1 MIGSFAFAAS
11 HGRAKLPR
19 MISRLLPLGAA
30 LCIAALSL
38 TAADKPRI
46 TSQDQLP
53 RFSYPF
59 TGKVTDVV
67 TSEDAYAKLAGPVRA
82 DLEKLLRDYDIAD
95 RATLQGLLGVLMSM
109 DVHEGRHDDALTK
122 IAQMRALEEKPAA
135 KFTLGLLAETYVQT
149 RKSGDFSSNEAF
161 QAAFADNYAKRLA
174 AFPWDVV
181 ADNIKS
187 AKAGAEIASAA
198 LMLGNL
204 ESSLQPGVDKSGT
217 LSGDVAQALVNA
229 RTNFVHYLPLKA
241 QRVATLAAYV
251 KANFKEKPD
260 RWSPRQVA
268 LDGAASLTPVALA
281 VWDSGVD
288 VSLFPQQRWTN
299 SGEQTNGRDDDA
311 NGYVDDVH
319 GIAYDLKAAR
329 TPDLLMPLDEALRAD
344 YPVMRNFTKGLLDLQ
359 ANIDS
364 VEAADLKKHIAS
376 LQPADVKPFLEKLN
390 FFGNFTHGTHVAG
403 IAAEGNPAARLMA
416 VRITFDHR
424 IIPDVPTREQAEKDA
439 QAARDVVAYLKAN
452 GVRVVNMSWG
462 GTPKG
467 IEAAFEANGAGGTPE
482 ERRKT
487 AREYFQLFRTAMTE
501 AMSAAPEILFV
512 AAAGN
517 SNSDAQFDETVPSS
531 IDLPNI
537 LTVGAVDK
545 AGEETSFS
553 TFGKNV
559 DVHANGFEVDS
570 YLPGGERMK
579 YSGTSMASP
588 NVANL
593 VGKLLALEPRLTVE
607 QTIMFIKLGAERSAD
622 GRINLINPKK
632 SLGLLRAWQQA
643 N

>member
-1 MIGSFAFAAS
+1 MT
-11 HGRAKLPR
+11 
-19 MISRLLPLGAA
+19 SRLLTLCAVFVAA
-30 LCIAALSL
+30 TLPARAE
-38 TAADKPRI
+38 KPRI

-53 RFSYPF
+53 RYSYAY

-67 TSEDAYAKLAGPVRA
+67 TSDETYAPLAAQVRA
-82 DLEKLLRDYDIAD
+82 DLEKLLADYDIAD
-95 RATLQGLLGVLMSM
+95 RATLQGILGVLMSM
-109 DVHEGRHDDALTK
+109 DLHEGRHDAALAK

-135 KFTLGLLAETYVQT
+135 KLTMGLLAETYVQT
-149 RKSGDFSSNEAF
+149 RKSGDFSSEEAF
-161 QAAFADNYAKRLA
+161 RSAFAKNYSAALA
-174 AFPWDVV
+174 ALPWDVV

-198 LMLGNL
+198 LTLGNL

-217 LSGDVAQALVNA
+217 ISGDVAQGLVSSRVNY
-229 RTNFVHYLPLKA
+229 THFLPLKA
-241 QRVATLAAYV
+241 ERVAALSAYV
-251 KANFKEKPD
+251 QQNFKEKPD
-260 RWSPRQVA
+260 RWTPRQVA
-268 LDGAASLTPVALA
+268 LDAAAPLTPVTVA

-288 VSLFPQQRWTN
+288 TAIFGGQLWTN
-299 SGEQTNGRDDDA
+299 AAESADGVDNDGNGF
-311 NGYVDDVH
+311 VDDVH
-319 GIAYDLKAAR
+319 GIGFDVKSAR
-329 TPDLLMPLDEALRAD
+329 TPDLLVPLDDSLRAA
-344 YPVMRNFTKGLLDLQ
+344 YPQMRNFTKGLLDLQ
-359 ANIDS
+359 ASIDS
-364 VEAADLKKHIAS
+364 VEASDLKRHLAS
-376 LQPADVKPFLEKLN
+376 LQPADVKGFIEQLN

-403 IAAEGNPAARLMA
+403 IAAAGNPAARLMA

-424 IIPDVPTREQAEKDA
+424 LIPDLPTREQSEKDA
-439 QAARDVVAYLKAN
+439 QAARDTVAYLKAQ

-462 GTPKG
+462 GSPKG

-482 ERRKT
+482 ERRQT

-501 AMSAAPEILFV
+501 AMTAAPEILFV

-517 SNSDAQFDETVPSS
+517 SDSDAQFDETIPSG

-537 LTVGAVDK
+537 LTVGAVDQ

-553 TFGKNV
+553 SFGANV

-579 YSGTSMASP
+579 YSGTSMAAP

-593 VGKLLALEPRLTVE
+593 AAKLLALEPSLTVAD
-607 QTIMFIKLGAERSAD
+607 TIQLIKDGAERSAD
-622 GRINLINPKK
+622 GRINLINPQK
-632 SLGLLRAWQQA
+632 SLELLRARQKA

>member
-1 MIGSFAFAAS
+1 MQI
-11 HGRAKLPR
+11 
-19 MISRLLPLGAA
+19 RLIPLGAA
-30 LCIAALSL
+30 LCVAALSL
-38 TAADKPRI
+38 FAADKPRI

-67 TSEDAYAKLAGPVRA
+67 TAEETYAKLAAAVRA

-95 RATLQGLLGVLMSM
+95 RATLQGILGVLMSM

-135 KFTLGLLAETYVQT
+135 KLTLGLLAETYVQT
-149 RKSGDFSSNEAF
+149 RKSGDFASNEAF
-161 QAAFADNYAKRLA
+161 QAAFAKNYAQRLA
-174 AFPWDVV
+174 ALPWNVV

-187 AKAGAEIASAA
+187 AKAGAEIASGA
-198 LMLGNL
+198 LILGNL

-217 LSGDVAQALVNA
+217 LSGDVAQALVSA
-229 RTNFVHYLPLKA
+229 RTNYVHFLPLKA
-241 QRVATLAAYV
+241 QRVEALAAYV

-260 RWSPRQVA
+260 RWTPRQLA
-268 LDGAASLTPVALA
+268 LDAGASLTPVTLA

-288 VSLFPQQRWTN
+288 IALFPEQRWTN
-299 SGEQTNGRDDDA
+299 AAEKADGRDDDA
-311 NGYVDDVH
+311 NGYVDDAH
-319 GIAYDLKAAR
+319 GIAYDLKSNR
-329 TPDLLMPLDEALRAD
+329 TPDLLIPLDEQLRAD

-359 ANIDS
+359 ANVDS

-376 LQPADVKPFLEKLN
+376 LAPGDVKGFIEKLN

-424 IIPDVPTREQAEKDA
+424 VIPDLPTREQAQKDA
-439 QAARDVVAYLKAN
+439 QAARDAIAYMKAH

-462 GTPKG
+462 GSPKA

-487 AREYFQLFRTAMTE
+487 AREYFQFFRDALTE
-501 AMSAAPEILFV
+501 GMSAAPEILFV

-517 SNSDAQFDETVPSS
+517 SDSDAQFDETIPSG

-553 TFGKNV
+553 SFGKNV

-593 VGKLLALEPRLTVE
+593 AAKLLALEPRLSVE

-622 GRINLINPKK
+622 GRINLINPRK
-632 SLGLLRAWQQA
+632 SVALLRAWQQA

>member
-1 MIGSFAFAAS
+1 MF
-11 HGRAKLPR
+11 
-19 MISRLLPLGAA
+19 SRLLPLVAV
-30 LCIAALSL
+30 LCVTALSL
-38 TAADKPRI
+38 PAADKPRI

-53 RFSYPF
+53 RFSYPY

-67 TSEDAYAKLAGPVRA
+67 TSDEVYAKLAGPVRA
-82 DLEKLLRDYDIAD
+82 DLERLLRDYDIAD
-95 RATLQGLLGVLMSM
+95 RATLQGILGVLMSM
-109 DVHEGRHDDALTK
+109 DVHEGRHDEALAK
-122 IAQMRALEEKPAA
+122 IAQMRALEDKPAA

-149 RKSGDFSSNEAF
+149 RKAGDFATPESF
-161 QAAFADNYAKRLA
+161 QAAFAANYAKRLA
-174 AFPWDVV
+174 TLPWEVV

-217 LSGDVAQALVNA
+217 LSGDVAQALVGA
-229 RTNFVHYLPLKA
+229 RTNYVHFLPLKA
-241 QRVATLAAYV
+241 QRVAALSAYV

-260 RWSPRQVA
+260 RWTPRLVAFDASSP
-268 LDGAASLTPVALA
+268 LTPVTMA

-288 VSLFPQQRWTN
+288 TALFPRQLWSN
-299 SGEQTNGRDDDA
+299 AAEQPNGRDDDA

-319 GIAYDLKAAR
+319 GIAYDLKSNR
-329 TPDLLMPLDEALRAD
+329 TPDLLVPLDETLRAA
-344 YPVMRNFTKGLLDLQ
+344 YPSMRNFTKGLLDLQ
-359 ANIDS
+359 ASIDS
-364 VEAADLKKHIAS
+364 VEAGDLKKHIAA
-376 LQPADVKPFLEKLN
+376 LQPADVKPFIEKLN

-403 IAAEGNPAARLMA
+403 IAAEGNPAARVLP

-424 IIPDVPTREQAEKDA
+424 MIPDVPTREQAEKDA
-439 QAARDVVAYLKAN
+439 QAAREAIAYMKTQ

-462 GTPKG
+462 GTPKS

-487 AREYFQLFRTAMTE
+487 AREYFQLFRTALTE
-501 AMSAAPEILFV
+501 AMTAAPEILFV

-537 LTVGAVDK
+537 LTVGAVDQ

-559 DVHANGFEVDS
+559 DVHANGFEVES

-593 VGKLLALEPRLTVE
+593 AAKLLALEPRLTVE
-607 QTIMFIKLGAERSAD
+607 QTIMFIKLGAERSTD
-622 GRINLINPKK
+622 GRINLINPRK
-632 SLGLLRAWQQA
+632 SIALLRAWQQA